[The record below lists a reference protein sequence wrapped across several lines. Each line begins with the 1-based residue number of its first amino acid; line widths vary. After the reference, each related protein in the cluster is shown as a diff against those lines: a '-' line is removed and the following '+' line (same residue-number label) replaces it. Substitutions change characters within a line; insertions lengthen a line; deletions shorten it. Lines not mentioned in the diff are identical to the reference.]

1 MELSLKDLWS
11 IFKSSI
17 FYCAICA
24 VILGAVVGVYT
35 SFGVKKVYN
44 SSAEYVLVV
53 EDNKATTNG
62 KEESFGVTQQNNY
75 LVVGAKSIYTLSSY
89 LMNEKTMAMVLDYIE
104 TQHAADPT
112 NENYIL
118 EHEYKASSVPFFF
131 TLPKEETDVVF
142 SVSCNAF
149 SAQDSFVLMNAFS
162 AVINDRADRVLND
175 VFTIEVSVEA
185 KKGALISPNV
195 ARNAVIGALVGA
207 LVPFVVMLLR
217 TALDTR
223 ITREEDLKEKFAYP
237 VLGQIP
243 HI

>member
-35 SFGVKKVYN
+35 SFGVKKVYK

-53 EDNKATTNG
+53 EDDATNG
-62 KEESFGVTQQNNY
+62 GDQTFGVTQQNNY

-142 SVSCNAF
+142 SVSCNAL

-162 AVINDRADRVLND
+162 AVINDRAARVLND

-217 TALDTR
+217 TAFDTR